1 MTASKEGYFDA
12 KQTVDTIEE
21 DTYSLMLQPYKEFD
35 YEIIV
40 VEEGFERG
48 LENSETAIINIQ
60 NKDNGFGTS
69 VSSGTGKVKLISG
82 RFELKSTIIAQGFE
96 INIKGKEIT
105 HCTESPTRNLLGLL
119 GFTEKQCTTANTP
132 DMTLDQVI
140 SGGSTTVWDLSRQ
153 DFSSGS
159 KITFYVP
166 ASSIPTTVDEM
177 EQAFAMA
184 DDPVNAKIPKVE

>member
-69 VSSGTGKVKLISG
+69 VSSGTGKVK
-82 RFELKSTIIAQGFE
+82 A
-96 INIKGKEIT
+96 
-105 HCTESPTRNLLGLL
+105 
-119 GFTEKQCTTANTP
+119 
-132 DMTLDQVI
+132 
-140 SGGSTTVWDLSRQ
+140 
-153 DFSSGS
+153 DFR
-159 KITFYVP
+159 
-166 ASSIPTTVDEM
+166 AL
-177 EQAFAMA
+177 
-184 DDPVNAKIPKVE
+184 